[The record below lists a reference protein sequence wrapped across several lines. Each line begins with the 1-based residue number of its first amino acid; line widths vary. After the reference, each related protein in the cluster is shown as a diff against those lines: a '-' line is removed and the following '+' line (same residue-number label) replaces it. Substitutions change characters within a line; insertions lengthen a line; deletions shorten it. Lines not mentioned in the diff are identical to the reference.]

1 MISIDYDFG
10 IEDYP
15 EEITLE
21 LDNYD
26 LEEFKD
32 YFINANK
39 NKAQEIVRELYSSAP
54 ETDKQ
59 WAKDEW
65 DISSANDIYYTTEK
79 GKDFINAAFEEL
91 VDEDYL
97 KDKLY
102 DEMYEYFMPV
112 AEERLEDE
120 KEYRK
125 DPLGYYGMSWSDFI

>member
-15 EEITLE
+15 DEITLE

-32 YFINANK
+32 YFIMNNR
-39 NKAQEIVRELYSSAP
+39 NKAQEIVRELYLAAP
-54 ETDKQ
+54 EVDKE

-65 DISSANDIYYTTEK
+65 DISNVDDIYYTTEK
-79 GKDFINAAFEEL
+79 GKDFINVAFEEF

-97 KDKLY
+97 KDNLY
-102 DEMYEYFMPV
+102 DEMYEYFMPI
-112 AEERLEDE
+112 AEETLEDE
-120 KEYRK
+120 KEYKK